1 MQKYNGLR
9 RRPTYDE
16 LIDYLHNR
24 QETIRYPR
32 RVKVNPYALLDDM
45 TSEAVKRLIAER
57 NVLQTKFDKMTQTDP
72 NTFDKAIQ
80 TDPYMFDKSIQTDPY
95 MFDKSTQKDDDF
107 DYDKYFSG
115 EYLTLSET
123 VESYARRHKKT
134 QTKRFERIIEQVSD
148 ELYQIEEPDNYPVS
162 FGRRSL
168 WETLFYWGDD
178 PTNNAEQVSRQPSS
192 TSSSSKPPTPRFP
205 PSPPDFY
212 PVATSGRS
220 SSKSSSKPPT
230 PPPPPSPPD
239 DSSSRARAKTRESFI
254 NSELLSRLQD
264 MALPYFDLF

>member
-1 MQKYNGLR
+1 MHKYNGLR
-9 RRPTYDE
+9 RRSTYDE

-24 QETIRYPR
+24 QEIIRYPR

-45 TSEAVKRLIAER
+45 SSEAVKRLIAER

-72 NTFDKAIQ
+72 QTFDKAIQ
-80 TDPYMFDKSIQTDPY
+80 TDPYMFDKN
-95 MFDKSTQKDDDF
+95 TQKDDDV

-115 EYLTLSET
+115 EFLILPET

-134 QTKRFERIIEQVSD
+134 QTKRFEKIVEQVSD
-148 ELYQIEEPDNYPVS
+148 ELYQIEDPEIYPMS

-220 SSKSSSKPPT
+220 SSKSSSKPST

-239 DSSSRARAKTRESFI
+239 DSSSRARVKTRESFI